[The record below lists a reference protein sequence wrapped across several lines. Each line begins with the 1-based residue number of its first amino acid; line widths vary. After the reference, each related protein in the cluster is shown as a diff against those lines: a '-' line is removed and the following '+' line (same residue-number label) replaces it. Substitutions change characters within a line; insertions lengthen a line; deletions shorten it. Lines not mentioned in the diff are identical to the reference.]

1 MAETEKYETES
12 NETLADE
19 SPGGSSG
26 DFEGA
31 RPDKLPPRF
40 QVKGELGRGGM
51 GAVFWAFDSKLN
63 QDVAVKLLTGG
74 SDDDSL
80 TLRFRQEAKELS
92 SFTHPNIVTLLDY
105 GEFEGQDFIVLEFAK
120 GGNLADWI
128 AEKPSVPEIVSRFVA
143 IASGLD
149 YIHRRGIIH
158 RDLKPE
164 NILLSSEGEPRI
176 TDFGV
181 ARRLERETRFTQ
193 AGTILGTSTYM
204 APEQIM
210 SSEVG
215 PSADLYSLGV
225 CLFEALTGSP
235 PFVASG
241 HFALLQAHLTESA
254 PSVRSV
260 RPDVPEKLDRLV
272 TRLLKKE
279 PNERPNSASEV
290 ADLLREFA
298 SAKVAPVKVSKRIVR
313 SREEML
319 LSAQLNGFESGEGLN
334 LHIVGPQGS
343 GRSNLLENLA
353 GELKNRGVRCLVVT
367 PTHEPMEALKSLWQI
382 LGPTCPLQEILAYEG
397 SNGCATWIRKRL
409 EQSQVPTILL
419 FDDLDRHTSTVVSVV
434 KALSQL
440 TPPSRSGWVFL
451 STHAE
456 RMQEG
461 NVAVIE
467 MTPWKRE
474 GLGLLYE
481 NLRGRDPSEE
491 ISAWL
496 ESRSAGW
503 PRQAKILI
511 HSLSSDNDEP
521 TSDITKLVADH
532 VATATEDARVLLD
545 LLSLTH
551 EPTPYDVLLAGTRLS
566 HRSLDRALGEL
577 AAKGLI
583 EEDWHLKDH
592 FRIAHDMLK
601 GILEKSL
608 PQRTAVRLHGVLA
621 QHYEKKPESSLRAT
635 HLLGAGERA
644 DAYRAFLEEA
654 DRAKELGFYPLA
666 QSLLKT
672 ALTCLDGSPQES
684 AEGQCR
690 LAEVTLE
697 SGALE
702 ESQRLLE
709 EAVPQTLSS
718 QLQADLVRAA
728 LAQRQSAPF
737 DESQLVTPQTASPT
751 TIREMHLSINL
762 HRKLSRAASQAENFE
777 RAGEHI
783 AAAFHLAKT
792 LGEPEVL
799 GKVYIASGYLKLQQ
813 GEATEAEMDARQAI
827 ENARRGSN
835 PRWKSKSF
843 ELLGEVQMA
852 LGAPSRAAQSYQE
865 ALDISRGALLDKR
878 CLKLERKFA
887 KAQKG
892 ETYAPIKPALKKRPH
907 GNQTVAV
914 RLPED
919 IPTPPTPVAVP
930 EIPKPV
936 ALTPEPAADMTVPH
950 PQTPDEAPVSA
961 AADSTSLKP
970 PTPQPPITESGSSQR
985 FFKLALMGL
994 FVALLGA
1001 GAFAYSSWLNSK
1013 GRLIL
1018 RSHPKVV
1025 QVTYPGLKAPR
1036 SVTSNEVLELSPGL
1050 YKLHIEAPGFAAK
1063 DREVQIERGSEVQL
1077 ELSLTETTGRVK
1089 FKDFPEGATV
1099 TVDGQT
1105 TEGLTNGS
1113 ELVLNVGTQK
1123 IQVEKPNFIPAE
1135 ETVTVR
1141 PGETSELS
1149 ISLKPATGHLN
1160 IASTPNGATIVLDG
1174 EKQDKL
1180 SGAFFAHLTPGE
1192 HTVEVSKEEFQSAK
1206 QSFVVEAGK
1215 VSRVLFTLPSA
1226 LGKLQ
1231 VSSTPKAAAIY
1242 INGEKKTET
1251 SNATFVRLKPGAY
1264 TVKLTKNGY
1273 DSRQEKVTVKAGGTA
1288 EVALTLSKKVPKV
1301 TPPTSSQPTYQPPAY
1316 QPPVYQAP
1324 PPTYY
1329 PPPPS
1334 NSGGDDLPWR

>member
-12 NETLADE
+12 NETLADD

-26 DFEGA
+26 DFGGA
-31 RPDKLPPRF
+31 RPEKLPARF

-63 QDVAVKLLTGG
+63 RDVAVKLLTG
-74 SDDDSL
+74 SNNDESL
-80 TLRFRQEAKELS
+80 TQRFRQEAKELS

-143 IASGLD
+143 IATGLD

-225 CLFEALTGSP
+225 CLFEALTGAP

-260 RPDVPEKLDRLV
+260 RDDVPEKLDRLV

-298 SAKVAPVKVSKRIVR
+298 SAKVAPVKIAKRIAR
-313 SREEML
+313 PREEML
-319 LSAQLNGFESGEGLN
+319 LSAQLSGFESGEGLN

-343 GRSNLLENLA
+343 GRSNLLQYLA
-353 GELKNRGVRCLVVT
+353 CELKTREVRCLVVT
-367 PTHEPMEALKSLWQI
+367 PTHEPMDALKNLWQV

-397 SNGCATWIRKRL
+397 ANGCATWLRKRL
-409 EQSQVPTILL
+409 EQSPVPTVLL
-419 FDDLDRHTSTVVSVV
+419 LDDLDRHTSTVVSVV

-467 MTPWKRE
+467 MTPWKKE
-474 GLGLLYE
+474 GLGLLYQ
-481 NLRGRDPSEE
+481 NLRGREPSDE

-521 TSDITKLVADH
+521 TSDITKLVGDH

-545 LLSLTH
+545 LLNLTH
-551 EPTPYDVLLAGTRLS
+551 EPTPYDVLLTGTRLS

-583 EEDWHLKDH
+583 EEDWYLKDH
-592 FRIAHDMLK
+592 FRVAHDMLSGLLDK
-601 GILEKSL
+601 NL

-621 QHYEKKPESSLRAT
+621 QHYEKKTESALRAN
-635 HLLGAGERA
+635 HLLGSGERA
-644 DAYRAFLEEA
+644 EAYRAFLEEA

-666 QSLLKT
+666 QTLLKT

-709 EAVPQTLSS
+709 EAVPHTLSS

-737 DESQLVTPQTASPT
+737 DESQLVTPRTASPT

-762 HRKLSRAASQAENFE
+762 HRKLSRAASQTENFE

-783 AAAFHLAKT
+783 AAAFHLAET

-852 LGAPSRAAQSYQE
+852 LGSPSRAAQSYQE
-865 ALDISRGALLDKR
+865 ALEISRQALLDKR

-892 ETYAPIKPALKKRPH
+892 EAYASLKPPLKKRP
-907 GNQTVAV
+907 NVNSSVAV

-919 IPTPPTPVAVP
+919 IPAPPTPVAVV
-930 EIPKPV
+930 EILDPVVAQPKSLVKPQVPNPV
-936 ALTPEPAADMTVPH
+936 TAASD
-950 PQTPDEAPVSA
+950 SA
-961 AADSTSLKP
+961 NLSPSLS
-970 PTPQPPITESGSSQR
+970 PQPSKMGGSSTR
-985 FFKLALMGL
+985 VYKLAWLAL
-994 FVALLGA
+994 FVALLGV
-1001 GAFAYSSWLNSK
+1001 GAFAYNSWLNYK

-1025 QVTYPGLKAPR
+1025 QVTYPGLKSPR
-1036 SVTSNEVLELSPGL
+1036 TVTSNEVIELPPGL
-1050 YKLHIEAPGFAAK
+1050 YKLQIEAPGFASK
-1063 DREVQIERGSEVQL
+1063 EREVQIERGSEVQL
-1077 ELSLTETTGRVK
+1077 ELSLTETTGLVK
-1089 FKDFPEGATV
+1089 FNAFPAGATV

-1105 TEGLTNGS
+1105 TQGLSNGS
-1113 ELVLNVGTQK
+1113 DFVLDVGLRTLH
-1123 IQVEKPNFIPAE
+1123 IEKPNFLPMD
-1135 ETVTVR
+1135 ETVMIR

-1149 ISLKPATGHLN
+1149 VSLKPATGHLT
-1160 IASTPNGATIVLDG
+1160 ISSTPNDATLVLDG
-1174 EKQDKL
+1174 EKQEKL
-1180 SGAFFAHLTPGE
+1180 SGAFFPHLEPGK
-1192 HTVEVSKEEFQSAK
+1192 HTVEISKEEFQSVK
-1206 QSFVVEAGK
+1206 KEFVVEPGK
-1215 VSRVLFTLPSA
+1215 VSRVLVTLPSA
-1226 LGKLQ
+1226 FGKLQ
-1231 VSSTPKAAAIY
+1231 VTSKPSKAAIY
-1242 INGEKKTET
+1242 LNGEKKTEV
-1251 SNATFVRLKPGAY
+1251 SDSTFERLKPGEY
-1264 TVKLTKNGY
+1264 TVKLAMDGY
-1273 DSRQEKVTVKAGGTA
+1273 DSIQEKVTVVAGGTA
-1288 EVALTLSKKVPKV
+1288 QAAYTLNKKAPKV
-1301 TPPTSSQPTYQPPAY
+1301 TRPANNTPTYQPPAY
-1316 QPPVYQAP
+1316 QPPVYQP
-1324 PPTYY
+1324 PPPVYQ

-1334 NSGGDDLPWR
+1334 NDLPWR